1 MDIVLKVGFIS
12 ARTKISVNERGY
24 IIMNEEKVTI
34 NIGTDTT
41 ELNQKLDESIK
52 KATELMELLQQLGIT
67 PLLKINTPYNNA
79 NRVRGAKITRRN

>member
-1 MDIVLKVGFIS
+1 
-12 ARTKISVNERGY
+12 
-24 IIMNEEKVTI
+24 MNEEKVTI

-67 PLLKINTPYNNA
+67 PLLKINTPSHNA

>member
-1 MDIVLKVGFIS
+1 MG
-12 ARTKISVNERGY
+12 
-24 IIMNEEKVTI
+24 EEKVTI
-34 NIGTDTT
+34 KIGVDTT

-67 PLLKINTPYNNA
+67 PLLKINTPYKNA

>member
-1 MDIVLKVGFIS
+1 
-12 ARTKISVNERGY
+12 
-24 IIMNEEKVTI
+24 MNEEKVTI

-67 PLLKINTPYNNA
+67 PLLKNNAPYNNA

>member
-1 MDIVLKVGFIS
+1 
-12 ARTKISVNERGY
+12 
-24 IIMNEEKVTI
+24 MNEEKVTI

-67 PLLKINTPYNNA
+67 PLLKINTPYNTA

>member
-1 MDIVLKVGFIS
+1 MG
-12 ARTKISVNERGY
+12 
-24 IIMNEEKVTI
+24 EEKVTI
-34 NIGTDTT
+34 KIGVDTT

-67 PLLKINTPYNNA
+67 PLLKINPPYNNA

>member
-1 MDIVLKVGFIS
+1 MG
-12 ARTKISVNERGY
+12 
-24 IIMNEEKVTI
+24 EEKVTI
-34 NIGTDTT
+34 KIGVDTT
-41 ELNQKLDESIK
+41 ELNLDESIK

>member
-1 MDIVLKVGFIS
+1 MG
-12 ARTKISVNERGY
+12 
-24 IIMNEEKVTI
+24 EEKVTI
-34 NIGTDTT
+34 KIGVDTT

-67 PLLKINTPYNNA
+67 PLLKINTPYNK